1 MRIGLPGQARLSLVQ
16 ESPLIPLTRGPSR
29 HHELLLRARVLSV
42 VSSVGPAGH
51 HQHGRSGR
59 RWQAVEL
66 IVERAA
72 ALDVGKD
79 EVVASRPHP

>member
-1 MRIGLPGQARLSLVQ
+1 VS
-16 ESPLIPLTRGPSR
+16 TRF
-29 HHELLLRARVLSV
+29 SV
-42 VSSVGPAGH
+42 VSSVGPAGR
-51 HQHGRSGR
+51 HQHMRPGR

-79 EVVASRPHP
+79 EVVASHPRP